1 MRNEM
6 KRICIIVIGI
16 FTNLGISAQT
26 ANDVIQKM
34 QEIRQES
41 GDSIARNYLENNH
54 SVFINEDAN
63 LTYLVLWGVLTS
75 NMWNSNPS
83 ETLRV
88 EYKKYLDSAIDDEIK
103 SETFMP
109 DLESLPTIWQL
120 TYDYYNMLY
129 REGDKETTLLLLSNI
144 HRWFE
149 PYAEAKNSW
158 GYARSLLDLCL
169 VLVRDM
175 HKYKDGEPFCREYV
189 DVAKN
194 VYGANSA
201 EYAVAL
207 YNISVL
213 PQTQSEERIKLLK
226 DAIAIYKGAGTPDS
240 AMLKQMEQGYNL
252 LISQATGVAG
262 TLEINEGKIPSLEE
276 CANLIISGKGNETL
290 KYLLQ
295 YKEQM
300 QNEEYIDTVRL
311 ASVVTLLIN
320 VYIGKGD
327 LASAQNE
334 IETYNQKYGI
344 DVEKIPVE
352 YVQIFFSSAGQIAYR
367 LKDYPRAL
375 RYSYAACNLFER
387 TGNYGIEYVKVLAN
401 IAMINAEAGQNVG
414 SQFYLDAKWY
424 IDEAVSIFEERVGP
438 LTESGSLGITLLSN
452 KALVYASIG
461 DTEDAIATFENIVN
475 SFSNNAEVRSAWVL
489 AANNLATMYM
499 KTGKNERAI
508 ELLESL
514 STDNRVEGELFKA
527 NLALAY
533 YVSGDNKMKT
543 TLSDYNNICYNN
555 SLDVFNF
562 FTAAEREDYWTRI
575 ARELLVINNLIADKY
590 PNVTDVAFDNLLFVK
605 NLKLMS
611 SNILKGIVENSL
623 NLELKRKYNR
633 ILSLRDAIS
642 YRSNEQDSIKIWSKQ
657 LQEQERS
664 ILSMVPDYKE
674 RLLKAFHSW
683 KEIKDALKEDEV
695 AVDFTYI
702 PKMKGWDD
710 AEGYYGAFVITRD
723 SSNPELVSLCEV
735 DSINKYFRGTNSDA
749 MQISK
754 LYQESLPI
762 YQRLWGKLEQ
772 YFKGKKTIYFSPTGQ
787 LNLLNHNALLMPTG
801 DCFGDHYN
809 LVRLSSTDKILTQD
823 LKAKKYQSAVIYGG
837 ILYDLSVAEMKEA
850 AQKYGLHNEDQF
862 FLAMRSEDERGRWN
876 YLPGTRIESLNIDSL
891 LSSNNIMTT
900 LLQERNANEESF
912 KALSGHS
919 PQIIHLSTHG
929 FFLDTVE
936 KEKKNPFMS
945 TTGSYSDKED
955 KLIRTG
961 ILMAG
966 ANNVW
971 CGKDQVSGIEDGIL
985 TADEISRLDLSG
997 TKLVVLSACE
1007 TAKGQIDEIDGVL
1020 GLQRGLKKAG
1030 VDSILMSLWKVNDT
1044 ATQMLM
1050 TEFYKNLCLGKD
1062 KRESLILAQK
1072 KVREYKGPDG
1082 NYIFQSPY
1090 YWAGFVMLD

>member
-1 MRNEM
+1 M
-6 KRICIIVIGI
+6 KRIYTIVIGI
-16 FTNLGISAQT
+16 YACLGISAQT
-26 ANDVIQKM
+26 ANDVIQRM

-41 GDSIARNYLENNH
+41 GDSIARDYLANNQ

-63 LTYLVLWGVLTS
+63 PTYFVLWGVLTS

-103 SETFMP
+103 SEKFMP
-109 DLESLPTIWQL
+109 DQESLPTIWQL

-158 GYARSLLDLCL
+158 GYARSLLDLCIL
-169 VLVRDM
+169 LIRDM

-240 AMLKQMEQGYNL
+240 AMLKQMEKGLNMQ
-252 LISQATGVAG
+252 IATTTGVTSTIDIKDEKG
-262 TLEINEGKIPSLEE
+262 LSMEDCSTLVM
-276 CANLIISGKGNETL
+276 AGKGDMAINSLKHYKDVLWNEEYVDTL
-290 KYLLQ
+290 KY
-295 YKEQM
+295 
-300 QNEEYIDTVRL
+300 T
-311 ASVVTLLIN
+311 SVITLLIN
-320 VYIGKGD
+320 AYMQLGE

-334 IETYNQKYGI
+334 IDSFNNTIGI
-344 DVEKIPVE
+344 SVDKLPSE
-352 YVQIFFSSAGQIAYR
+352 YVQIFFSSAGLVAYR
-367 LKDYPRAL
+367 LKNYPLAL
-375 RYSYAACNLFER
+375 RYSHAACSMFER
-387 TGNYGIEYVKVLAN
+387 IGGYGIEYSKVLAN
-401 IAMINAEAGQNVG
+401 IAMIYAEAGQNVG

-424 IDEAVSIFEERVGP
+424 IDEAVSIFEERVGS

-562 FTAAEREDYWTRI
+562 FTVAEREDYWTRI

-611 SNILKGIVENSL
+611 SNILKGIVENSS
-623 NLELKRKYNR
+623 NMELKRKYNR
-633 ILSLRDAIS
+633 ISSLRDAIS
-642 YRSNEQDSIKIWSKQ
+642 YRSNEKDSIRIWNQQ
-657 LQEQERS
+657 LQEEERS
-664 ILSMVPDYKE
+664 ILSMIPDYKE

-683 KEIKDALKEDEV
+683 KEIKEALKDDEI
-695 AVDFTYI
+695 AVDFTYV

-710 AEGYYGAFVITRD
+710 AEGFYGAFVITRD
-723 SSNPELVSLCEV
+723 SSNPQLVSLCEV
-735 DSINKYFRGTNSDA
+735 DSINQYFSGAISDA
-749 MQISK
+749 VQISK

-762 YQRLWGKLEQ
+762 YQSLWGKLEK
-772 YFKGKKTIYFSPTGQ
+772 YFKGKKKIYFSPTGQ

-823 LKAKKYQSAVIYGG
+823 FETKQYQSAIVYGG

-945 TTGSYSDKED
+945 TIGSYSDKED

-971 CGKDQVSGIEDGIL
+971 CGMDQVSGIEDGIL

-1030 VDSILMSLWKVNDT
+1030 VESILMSLWKVNDT

-1050 TEFYKNLCLGKD
+1050 TEFYKNLCLGKN

-1072 KVREYKGPDG
+1072 KVREYKSPDG
-1082 NYIFQSPY
+1082 IYIFQAPY